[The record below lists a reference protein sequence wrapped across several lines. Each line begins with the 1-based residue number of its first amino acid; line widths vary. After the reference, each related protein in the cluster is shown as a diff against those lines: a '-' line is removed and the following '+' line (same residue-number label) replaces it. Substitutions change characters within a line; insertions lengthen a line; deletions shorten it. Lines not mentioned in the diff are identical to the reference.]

1 MEVNTYQLNV
11 DNRTRHL
18 HHFKTEYKFIL
29 EWPILSFSDH
39 FQITTWLFTFLNNQ
53 MFQAMENKQD
63 NKSLQI
69 LFW

>member
-1 MEVNTYQLNV
+1 MLIIGLAIYTISKLNI
-11 DNRTRHL
+11 NS
-18 HHFKTEYKFIL
+18 Y
-29 EWPILSFSDH
+29 LSGPFYL
-39 FQITTWLFTFLNNQ
+39 FLITSKLQHDSFTFLNNQ